1 MSEPTDADRIR
12 AKRLAK
18 LQAGSTSNSPI
29 PSPASPSTPVAQ
41 LPHPKPKHPSIP
53 PQSTTPPPQRNLP
66 LKRKSTAPAPKV
78 DYRTW
83 EHDTIST
90 VLKVTLSKST
100 AEANEYD
107 LVWLKHLQ
115 AELESE
121 GYLHMVLTSDIVDRL
136 LITRLE
142 LDAQAMSDDLE
153 YVSVLASLPPQSVF
167 EYLVG
172 CWKRINTAKSTLLKK
187 NPVSE
192 TQQATALLEKLR
204 DLIISYTGLNLQ
216 EPEIFPQPANRPIS
230 SLGPHELLT
239 PLLSLSALSTP
250 LYASTTTPQT
260 TLAPTEV
267 QPFLQDLAAR
277 FTDPDELLNTLGTL
291 VRILV
296 AHSLLT
302 SEGIGGSSGDSAWRG
317 VIGGMEALVGV
328 KPIAEMIT
336 RMPQWLGEGY
346 GVEVTAANFERL
358 SLMGPLLRLGTFS
371 REWPGIAQTYFSDPT
386 KRSRADVDSSNA
398 SLRGTLKSLQSSLFQ
413 IFNTLVRTS
422 PEARERVLEYFA
434 AVVRL
439 NVKRAGMQVE
449 PDTVASDSF
458 MVNLQSV
465 LLRFAEPFMDARYT
479 KMDRID
485 PYYFSVSTRIDLKE
499 ETRIKATS
507 DEAARWVEESKAK
520 GGCFHILAHV
530 SMLTSILHKKTSPHA
545 MQPCTRAYLANPVL
559 TITSAATPNFISDIF
574 YLCNALGHY
583 GYIRTIQV
591 YEDLGKALDDYQR
604 HQDTINAWMGT
615 PNQGRMATAMD
626 EVKTEMSKIQSQQLA
641 YRVQLLDPELVFR
654 YIGFTSFVSTW
665 LIRSVDPRGTHPN
678 PVVELP
684 LPKDVPMT
692 FRVLPEF
699 IIEDVV
705 EFFLFVVRHSPESLD
720 LSGRDELVIFALT
733 FLTSTWYIKNPFLKA
748 KINEAVFYGVLPYG
762 NDRHGILGNML
773 NVHPVA
779 LKNLIPALTHFYI
792 EVEQTGASSQFYD
805 KFNARRN
812 IAYIL
817 KAIWDNPIHRD
828 ALNKEAQNVDKFI
841 RFINLMINDVTYLM
855 DESLSE
861 LTQIHN
867 IQTEMRDQTAWNA
880 QPQQYRRE
888 REGALRG
895 LERHASGYTTLGR
908 STVGLLKDFTAE
920 TKGPF
925 MMPEIVDKLAAM
937 LDYNLDALV
946 GPKCGELR
954 VQDPEKYKFNPRQL
968 LSDILQ
974 VYINLSDQEEFVRA
988 VAGDGRSYRKELF
1001 EAAMETARR
1010 VPLKTEAEI
1019 GVVKSFVSKVE
1030 EMKTTIEAEEDLGEI
1045 PEDFLDPLMATI
1057 MRDPVTLPSS
1067 RAVIDRSTIKSH
1079 LLSDSKDPFNRVPM
1093 VIEDV
1098 IPNVEL
1104 KAQIDAFIAERRSKR
1119 STIEEGIVKMDLN

>member
-1 MSEPTDADRIR
+1 
-12 AKRLAK
+12 
-18 LQAGSTSNSPI
+18 
-29 PSPASPSTPVAQ
+29 
-41 LPHPKPKHPSIP
+41 
-53 PQSTTPPPQRNLP
+53 
-66 LKRKSTAPAPKV
+66 LKRKSTAPTPKV
-78 DYRTW
+78 DYQTW
-83 EHDTIST
+83 ENDTIST
-90 VLKVTLSKST
+90 VLKVTLSKTT
-100 AEANEYD
+100 AEASGYD

-121 GYLHMVLTSDIVDRL
+121 GYPHMILTNDIVDRL

-153 YVSVLASLPPQSVF
+153 YVSVLASLPPLSVF

-172 CWKRINTAKSTLLKK
+172 CWRRINTAKSTLLKK

-192 TQQATALLEKLR
+192 TQKATALLDKLR
-204 DLIISYTGLNLQ
+204 DLIISYIGLDLQ
-216 EPEIFPQPANRPIS
+216 DPEMFPQPADRPPS
-230 SLGPHELLT
+230 TLGSHELLK

-250 LYASTTTPQT
+250 LYASTATPQS

-277 FTDPDELLNTLGTL
+277 FTDPDELSNTLST
-291 VRILV
+291 VVSILV
-296 AHSLLT
+296 AHSLIIP
-302 SEGIGGSSGDSAWRG
+302 SEGIGGSGGDSTWRG
-317 VIGGMEALVGV
+317 VISGMEALVGV

-336 RMPQWLGEGY
+336 RMPRWLGEGF
-346 GVEVTAANFERL
+346 GVEVTAASFEKL

-386 KRSRADVDSSNA
+386 KRSRADVESSNA

-434 AVVRL
+434 TVVRL

-507 DEAARWVEESKAK
+507 DEAAQWVEESKSK
-520 GGCFHILAHV
+520 
-530 SMLTSILHKKTSPHA
+530 
-545 MQPCTRAYLANPVL
+545 
-559 TITSAATPNFISDIF
+559 AATPNFISDIF

-591 YEDLGKALDDYQR
+591 YEDLGKTLDDYQR
-604 HQDTINAWMGT
+604 HHDMIVGDGSWMGT
-615 PNQGRMATAMD
+615 PQQAHAQAAIDNA
-626 EVKTEMSKIQSQQLA
+626 KNEMSKIQSQQLA

-654 YIGFTSFVSTW
+654 YIGFTNFASTW
-665 LIRSVDPRGTHPN
+665 LIRSVDPQGMHPN

-720 LSGRDELVIFALT
+720 LSGKDELVIFALT

-748 KINEAVFYGVLPYG
+748 KINEAIFYGVLPYG
-762 NDRHGILGNML
+762 NDRHGILGHAL
-773 NVHPVA
+773 NTHSVA

-817 KAIWDNPIHRD
+817 KAVWDNPVHRD

-880 QPQQYRRE
+880 RPQQYRRE
-888 REGALRG
+888 REGTLRG

-988 VAGDGRSYRKELF
+988 VANDGRSYRKELF

-1019 GVVKSFVSKVE
+1019 GVVRSFVSKVE

-1045 PEDFLDPLMATI
+1045 PEEFLDPLMATI

-1067 RAVIDRSTIKSH
+1067 RAIIDRSTIKSH

-1104 KAQIDAFIAERRSKR
+1104 KAQIDAFIMERRNKR
-1119 STIEEGIVKMDLN
+1119 LTIEDGIVKMDVSTD

>member
-29 PSPASPSTPVAQ
+29 PSPTSSGPSAPVAQ
-41 LPHPKPKHPSIP
+41 LPHPKQRTPSIP
-53 PQSTTPPPQRNLP
+53 PQSTTPLPQRNVP

-78 DYRTW
+78 DYQTW
-83 EHDTIST
+83 ENDTIST
-90 VLKVTLSKST
+90 VLKVTLDKLT

-121 GYLHMVLTSDIVDRL
+121 GYPHTTLTSEIVDRL
-136 LITRLE
+136 LIARLE

-153 YVSVLASLPPQSVF
+153 YVTVLASLPPLSVF

-172 CWKRINTAKSTLLKK
+172 CWKRINTAKSTLVKK

-192 TQQATALLEKLR
+192 TQQAAALLDKLR

-216 EPEIFPQPANRPIS
+216 DPDMFPRPADRPLS
-230 SLGPHELLT
+230 TLGSYELLS
-239 PLLSLSALSTP
+239 PLLSLSALSMP
-250 LYASTTTPQT
+250 LYASTTTSQT
-260 TLAPTEV
+260 TLAPAEV

-277 FTDPDELLNTLGTL
+277 FTDPDELLNTLSTL
-291 VRILV
+291 VRQLV
-296 AHSLLT
+296 ARTLAIP
-302 SEGIGGSSGDSAWRG
+302 SEGIGGSGGDSAWRG

-336 RMPQWLGEGY
+336 RMPQWLGEGF

-422 PEARERVLEYFA
+422 LEARERVLEYFA
-434 AVVRL
+434 TVVRL

-479 KMDRID
+479 KIDRID

-507 DEAARWVEESKAK
+507 DEATQWVEESKSK
-520 GGCFHILAHV
+520 
-530 SMLTSILHKKTSPHA
+530 
-545 MQPCTRAYLANPVL
+545 
-559 TITSAATPNFISDIF
+559 AATPNFISDIF

-591 YEDLGKALDDYQR
+591 YEDMGKTLDDYQR
-604 HQDTINAWMGT
+604 HHDMISGDGSWMGT
-615 PNQGRMATAMD
+615 PQQAHVQATI
-626 EVKTEMSKIQSQQLA
+626 ENVKNEMSKIQSQQLA

-654 YIGFTSFVSTW
+654 YIGFTSFASTW

-684 LPKDVPMT
+684 LSKDVPMT

-720 LSGRDELVIFALT
+720 LSGKDELVIFGLT

-748 KINEAVFYGVLPYG
+748 KINDAIFYGVLPYA
-762 NDRHGILGNML
+762 NDRHGILGHTL
-773 NVHPVA
+773 NTHPVA

-817 KAIWDNPIHRD
+817 KAVWDNPVHRD

-880 QPQQYRRE
+880 RPQQYRRE

-988 VAGDGRSYRKELF
+988 VANDGRSYRKELF

-1019 GVVKSFVSKVE
+1019 GVVRSFVSKVE

-1045 PEDFLDPLMATI
+1045 PEEFLDPLMATI

-1067 RAVIDRSTIKSH
+1067 RVVIDRSTIKSH
-1079 LLSDSKDPFNRVPM
+1079 LLSDSKDPFNRMPLE
-1093 VIEDV
+1093 IENV
-1098 IPNVEL
+1098 VPNVEL
-1104 KAQIDAFIAERRSKR
+1104 KAQIDAFIAERRTKR
-1119 STIEEGIVKMDLN
+1119 LTIEEGIVNMDVSTD

>member
-18 LQAGSTSNSPI
+18 LQAGSTSNSPT
-29 PSPASPSTPVAQ
+29 PSPASPGPSTPVAQ
-41 LPHPKPKHPSIP
+41 LPQPKPKTLSIP
-53 PQSTTPPPQRNLP
+53 PQSTTPPPQRNVP
-66 LKRKSTAPAPKV
+66 VKRKFIAPAPKV
-78 DYRTW
+78 DYQTW
-83 EHDTIST
+83 ENDTIST

-115 AELESE
+115 VELESE
-121 GYLHMVLTSDIVDRL
+121 GHPHMTLTNDIVDRL
-136 LITRLE
+136 LISRLE
-142 LDAQAMSDDLE
+142 LNAQAMSDDLE

-172 CWKRINTAKSTLLKK
+172 CWKRINTAKSILLKK

-192 TQQATALLEKLR
+192 TQQATALLNQLR
-204 DLIISYTGLNLQ
+204 DLIISYIGLNLQ
-216 EPEIFPQPANRPIS
+216 DPEMFPQPADRPLS
-230 SLGPHELLT
+230 TLGSHELLS

-250 LYASTTTPQT
+250 LYASTTTSQT

-267 QPFLQDLAAR
+267 QPFLQDLVAR
-277 FTDPDELLNTLGTL
+277 FADPVRVLLFHN
-291 VRILV
+291 IL
-296 AHSLLT
+296 S
-302 SEGIGGSSGDSAWRG
+302 GGDSAWRG

-336 RMPQWLGEGY
+336 RMPQWLGEGF

-371 REWPGIAQTYFSDPT
+371 REWPGIAQIYFSDPT

-434 AVVRL
+434 TVVRL

-507 DEAARWVEESKAK
+507 DEAAQWVEESKSK
-520 GGCFHILAHV
+520 
-530 SMLTSILHKKTSPHA
+530 
-545 MQPCTRAYLANPVL
+545 
-559 TITSAATPNFISDIF
+559 AATPNFISDIF

-583 GYIRTIQV
+583 GYIRTIQM
-591 YEDLGKALDDYQR
+591 YEDLGKTLDDYQR
-604 HQDTINAWMGT
+604 HHDMITGDGSWMGT
-615 PNQGRMATAMD
+615 PQQAHVQATI
-626 EVKTEMSKIQSQQLA
+626 ENVKNEMSKIQSQQLA

-654 YIGFTSFVSTW
+654 YVGFTSFASTW

-684 LPKDVPMT
+684 LSKDVPMT

-720 LSGRDELVIFALT
+720 LSGKDELVIFALT

-748 KINEAVFYGVLPYG
+748 KINEAVFYGVLPYA
-762 NDRHGILGNML
+762 NDRHGILGHTL
-773 NVHPVA
+773 NTHPVA

-817 KAIWDNPIHRD
+817 KAVWDNPVHRD
-828 ALNKEAQNVDKFI
+828 ALNKEARNVDKFI

-880 QPQQYRRE
+880 RPQQYRRE

-988 VAGDGRSYRKELF
+988 VANDGRSYRKELF

-1010 VPLKTEAEI
+1010 VPLKTETEI
-1019 GVVKSFVSKVE
+1019 GVVRSFVSKVE

-1045 PEDFLDPLMATI
+1045 PDEFLDPLMATI

-1067 RAVIDRSTIKSH
+1067 RVVIDRSTIKSH
-1079 LLSDSKDPFNRVPM
+1079 LLSDSKDPFNRVPL
-1093 VIEDV
+1093 VVEDV

-1104 KAQIDAFIAERRSKR
+1104 KAQIDAFIAERKNKR
-1119 STIEEGIVKMDLN
+1119 STIEEGIVKMDVSVD

>member
-18 LQAGSTSNSPI
+18 LQAGSASNSPT

-41 LPHPKPKHPSIP
+41 LPRPKPKLPSIP
-53 PQSTTPPPQRNLP
+53 PQSTTPPPQRNVP

-78 DYRTW
+78 DYQTW
-83 EHDTIST
+83 ENDTIST

-121 GYLHMVLTSDIVDRL
+121 GYPHTTLTSDIVDRL

-187 NPVSE
+187 NTVSE
-192 TQQATALLEKLR
+192 TQQATALLDKLR

-216 EPEIFPQPANRPIS
+216 EPEMFPQPANRPIS
-230 SLGPHELLT
+230 TLGSHELLT

-250 LYASTTTPQT
+250 LYASATTSPT
-260 TLAPTEV
+260 TLTPDEV

-277 FTDPDELLNTLGTL
+277 FTDPEELLNTLSTL

-296 AHSLLT
+296 AHALMIP

-317 VIGGMEALVGV
+317 VISGMEALVEV

-336 RMPQWLGEGY
+336 TMPQWLGEGF

-398 SLRGTLKSLQSSLFQ
+398 SLRGTLNSLQSSLFQ
-413 IFNTLVRTS
+413 IFTTLARTS
-422 PEARERVLEYFA
+422 LEARERVLEYFA
-434 AVVRL
+434 AAVRL

-465 LLRFAEPFMDARYT
+465 LLRFAGPFMDASYT
-479 KMDRID
+479 KMNRID

-507 DEAARWVEESKAK
+507 DEAAQWVEESKSK
-520 GGCFHILAHV
+520 
-530 SMLTSILHKKTSPHA
+530 
-545 MQPCTRAYLANPVL
+545 
-559 TITSAATPNFISDIF
+559 AATPHFISEIF

-591 YEDLGKALDDYQR
+591 YEDLGKTLDDYQR
-604 HQDTINAWMGT
+604 HHDMINGDGLWMGT
-615 PNQGRMATAMD
+615 PNQARTQAAID
-626 EVKTEMSKIQSQQLA
+626 NVKNEMSKIQSQQLA
-641 YRVQLLDPELVFR
+641 YRVQLLDPDIVVR

-678 PVVELP
+678 PVVDLP

-720 LSGRDELVIFALT
+720 LSGKDELVIFALT

-762 NDRHGILGNML
+762 HDRHGILGNIL
-773 NVHPVA
+773 NAHPVA

-817 KAIWDNPIHRD
+817 KAVWDNPIHRD

-867 IQTEMRDQTAWNA
+867 IQTEMRDQIAWNA
-880 QPQQYRRE
+880 RPQQYRRE
-888 REGALRG
+888 REGTLRS

-946 GPKCGELR
+946 GPKCRELK
-954 VQDPEKYKFNPRQL
+954 VQDPEKYKFSPRQL

-988 VAGDGRSYRKELF
+988 VANDGRSYTKELF
-1001 EAAMETARR
+1001 ESAMDTARR

-1019 GVVKSFVSKVE
+1019 GVVSSFVSKVE
-1030 EMKTTIEAEEDLGEI
+1030 EMKATIEAEEDLGEI
-1045 PEDFLDPLMATI
+1045 PEEFLDSLMFTI

-1067 RAVIDRSTIKSH
+1067 RVVIDRSTIKSH
-1079 LLSDSKDPFNRVPM
+1079 LLSDSKDPFNRVPL

-1104 KAQIDAFIAERRSKR
+1104 KARIDAFITERRNKR
-1119 STIEEGIVKMDLN
+1119 LTIEEGIVKMDVSAD

>member
-1 MSEPTDADRIR
+1 
-12 AKRLAK
+12 
-18 LQAGSTSNSPI
+18 
-29 PSPASPSTPVAQ
+29 
-41 LPHPKPKHPSIP
+41 
-53 PQSTTPPPQRNLP
+53 
-66 LKRKSTAPAPKV
+66 LKRKSTAPTPKV
-78 DYRTW
+78 DYQTW
-83 EHDTIST
+83 ENDTIST
-90 VLKVTLSKST
+90 VLKVTLSKTT
-100 AEANEYD
+100 AEASGYD

-121 GYLHMVLTSDIVDRL
+121 GYPHMILTNDIVDRL

-153 YVSVLASLPPQSVF
+153 YVSVLASLPPLSVF

-172 CWKRINTAKSTLLKK
+172 CWRRINTAKSTLLKK

-192 TQQATALLEKLR
+192 TQKATALLDKLR
-204 DLIISYTGLNLQ
+204 DLIISYIGLDLQ
-216 EPEIFPQPANRPIS
+216 DPEMFPQPADRPPS
-230 SLGPHELLT
+230 TLGSHELLK

-250 LYASTTTPQT
+250 LYASTATPQS

-277 FTDPDELLNTLGTL
+277 FTDPDELSNTLST
-291 VRILV
+291 VVSILV
-296 AHSLLT
+296 AHSLIIP
-302 SEGIGGSSGDSAWRG
+302 SEGIGGSGGDSTWRG
-317 VIGGMEALVGV
+317 VISGMEALVGV

-336 RMPQWLGEGY
+336 RMPRWLGEGF
-346 GVEVTAANFERL
+346 GVEVTAASFEKL

-386 KRSRADVDSSNA
+386 KRSRADVESSNA

-434 AVVRL
+434 TVVRL

-507 DEAARWVEESKAK
+507 DEAAQWVEESKSK
-520 GGCFHILAHV
+520 
-530 SMLTSILHKKTSPHA
+530 
-545 MQPCTRAYLANPVL
+545 
-559 TITSAATPNFISDIF
+559 AATPNFISDIF

-591 YEDLGKALDDYQR
+591 YEDLGKTLDDYQR
-604 HQDTINAWMGT
+604 HHDMIVGDGSWMGT
-615 PNQGRMATAMD
+615 PQQAHAQAAIDNA
-626 EVKTEMSKIQSQQLA
+626 KNEMSKIQSQQLA

-654 YIGFTSFVSTW
+654 YIGFTNFASTW
-665 LIRSVDPRGTHPN
+665 LIRSVDPQGTHPN

-720 LSGRDELVIFALT
+720 LSGKDELVIFALT

-748 KINEAVFYGVLPYG
+748 KINEAIFYGVLPYG
-762 NDRHGILGNML
+762 NDRHGILGHAL
-773 NVHPVA
+773 NTHTVA

-817 KAIWDNPIHRD
+817 KAVWDNPVHRD

-880 QPQQYRRE
+880 RPQQYRRE
-888 REGALRG
+888 REGTLRG

-988 VAGDGRSYRKELF
+988 VANDGRSYRKELF

-1019 GVVKSFVSKVE
+1019 GVVRSFVSKVE

-1045 PEDFLDPLMATI
+1045 PEEFLDPLMATI

-1067 RAVIDRSTIKSH
+1067 RAIIDRSTIKSH

-1104 KAQIDAFIAERRSKR
+1104 KAQIDAFIMERRNKR
-1119 STIEEGIVKMDLN
+1119 LTIEDGIVKMDVSTD

>member
-18 LQAGSTSNSPI
+18 LQAGSTSNSPT
-29 PSPASPSTPVAQ
+29 PSPASPGPSTPVAQ
-41 LPHPKPKHPSIP
+41 LPHPKQKPPFIP
-53 PQSTTPPPQRNLP
+53 PQSTTPPPQRNVP
-66 LKRKSTAPAPKV
+66 LKRKSAAPAPKV
-78 DYRTW
+78 DYQTW
-83 EHDTIST
+83 ENDTIST
-90 VLKVTLSKST
+90 VLKVTLSKSI

-121 GYLHMVLTSDIVDRL
+121 GYSHMTLTSDIVDRL

-192 TQQATALLEKLR
+192 TQQATVLLDKLR
-204 DLIISYTGLNLQ
+204 DLIISYTGLSLQ
-216 EPEIFPQPANRPIS
+216 EPDMFPQPADRPLS
-230 SLGPHELLT
+230 TLGSHELLT
-239 PLLSLSALSTP
+239 PLLSLSTLSTP
-250 LYASTTTPQT
+250 LYASTATPQT
-260 TLAPTEV
+260 TLAPTEI

-277 FTDPDELLNTLGTL
+277 FTDPDELLSTLSTL
-291 VRILV
+291 ISTLV
-296 AHSLLT
+296 AHSLIIP
-302 SEGIGGSSGDSAWRG
+302 SEGIGGSGGDSAWRG

-336 RMPQWLGEGY
+336 KMPQWLGEGF

-386 KRSRADVDSSNA
+386 KRSRADVESSNA

-434 AVVRL
+434 TVVRL

-507 DEAARWVEESKAK
+507 DEAAQWVEESKSK
-520 GGCFHILAHV
+520 
-530 SMLTSILHKKTSPHA
+530 
-545 MQPCTRAYLANPVL
+545 
-559 TITSAATPNFISDIF
+559 AATPNFISDIF

-591 YEDLGKALDDYQR
+591 YEDLGKTLDDYQR
-604 HQDTINAWMGT
+604 HHDMIAGDGSWMGT
-615 PNQGRMATAMD
+615 PQQAHAQAAIDNA
-626 EVKTEMSKIQSQQLA
+626 KNEMSKIQSQQLA

-654 YIGFTSFVSTW
+654 YIGFTNFASTW
-665 LIRSVDPRGTHPN
+665 LIRSVDPQGAHPN

-720 LSGRDELVIFALT
+720 LSGKDELVIFALT

-762 NDRHGILGNML
+762 NDRHGILGHTL
-773 NVHPVA
+773 NTHPVA

-817 KAIWDNPIHRD
+817 KAVWDNPVHRD

-880 QPQQYRRE
+880 RPQQYRRE
-888 REGALRG
+888 REGTLRG

-988 VAGDGRSYRKELF
+988 VASDGRSYKKELF

-1019 GVVKSFVSKVE
+1019 GVVRSFMSKVE

-1045 PEDFLDPLMATI
+1045 PEEFLDPLMATI

-1067 RAVIDRSTIKSH
+1067 RAIIDRSTIKSH

-1104 KAQIDAFIAERRSKR
+1104 KAQIDAFITERRNKR
-1119 STIEEGIVKMDLN
+1119 STIEEGIVKMDVSTD

>member
-18 LQAGSTSNSPI
+18 LQAGSTSNSST
-29 PSPASPSTPVAQ
+29 PSPASPGPSTPIAQ
-41 LPHPKPKHPSIP
+41 LPQSKPKPPFIL
-53 PQSTTPPPQRNLP
+53 PQSTTPPPQRNVP
-66 LKRKSTAPAPKV
+66 VKRKPTAPAPKV
-78 DYRTW
+78 DYQTW
-83 EHDTIST
+83 ENDTIST

-115 AELESE
+115 VELESE
-121 GYLHMVLTSDIVDRL
+121 GRPHMTLTNDIVDRL

-142 LDAQAMSDDLE
+142 LNAQAMSDDLE

-172 CWKRINTAKSTLLKK
+172 CWKRINTAKSILLKK

-192 TQQATALLEKLR
+192 TQQATALLNQLR
-204 DLIISYTGLNLQ
+204 DLIISYIGLNLQ
-216 EPEIFPQPANRPIS
+216 DPEMFPQPADRPLS
-230 SLGPHELLT
+230 TLGSHELLS

-250 LYASTTTPQT
+250 LYASTTTSQT

-267 QPFLQDLAAR
+267 QLFLQDLVAR
-277 FTDPDELLNTLGTL
+277 FADPDELFTTLSTL
-291 VRILV
+291 VRTLI
-296 AHSLLT
+296 AHTLT
-302 SEGIGGSSGDSAWRG
+302 IPSEGIGGSGGDSAWRG

-336 RMPQWLGEGY
+336 RMPQWLGEGF

-371 REWPGIAQTYFSDPT
+371 REWPGIAQIYFSDPT

-434 AVVRL
+434 TVVRL

-449 PDTVASDSF
+449 PNTVASDSF

-485 PYYFSVSTRIDLKE
+485 PYYFSVSARIDLKE

-507 DEAARWVEESKAK
+507 DEAAQWVEESKSK
-520 GGCFHILAHV
+520 
-530 SMLTSILHKKTSPHA
+530 
-545 MQPCTRAYLANPVL
+545 
-559 TITSAATPNFISDIF
+559 AATPNFISDIF

-591 YEDLGKALDDYQR
+591 YEDLGKTLDDYQR
-604 HQDTINAWMGT
+604 HHDMITGDGSWMGT
-615 PNQGRMATAMD
+615 PQQAHVQATI
-626 EVKTEMSKIQSQQLA
+626 ENVKNEMSKIQSQQLA

-654 YIGFTSFVSTW
+654 YVGFTSFASTW

-684 LPKDVPMT
+684 LSKDVPMT

-699 IIEDVV
+699 IVEDVV

-720 LSGRDELVIFALT
+720 LSGKDELVIFALT

-748 KINEAVFYGVLPYG
+748 KINEAVFYGVLPYA
-762 NDRHGILGNML
+762 NDRHGILGHTL
-773 NVHPVA
+773 NTHPVA

-817 KAIWDNPIHRD
+817 KAVWDNPVHRD

-880 QPQQYRRE
+880 RPQQYRRE
-888 REGALRG
+888 REGALRS

-988 VAGDGRSYRKELF
+988 VANDGRSYRKELF

-1010 VPLKTEAEI
+1010 VPLKTETEI
-1019 GVVKSFVSKVE
+1019 GVVRSFVSKVE

-1045 PEDFLDPLMATI
+1045 PDEFLDPLMATI

-1067 RAVIDRSTIKSH
+1067 RVVIDRSTIKSH
-1079 LLSDSKDPFNRVPM
+1079 LLSDSKDPFNRVPL

-1104 KAQIDAFIAERRSKR
+1104 KAQIDAFIAERMNKR
-1119 STIEEGIVKMDLN
+1119 STIEEGIVKMDVSVD

>member
-18 LQAGSTSNSPI
+18 LQAGSTSNSPT
-29 PSPASPSTPVAQ
+29 PSPASPGPSIAAPVAQ
-41 LPHPKPKHPSIP
+41 LPHSKQKLPSIP
-53 PQSTTPPPQRNLP
+53 PQSTTPPFQRNVP
-66 LKRKSTAPAPKV
+66 LKRKSAAPAPKV
-78 DYRTW
+78 DYQTW
-83 EHDTIST
+83 ENDTIST

-121 GYLHMVLTSDIVDRL
+121 GYSYTTLTSDIVDRL

-172 CWKRINTAKSTLLKK
+172 CWKRINTAKSILLKK

-192 TQQATALLEKLR
+192 TQQATALLDKLR

-216 EPEIFPQPANRPIS
+216 EPEMFPQPADR
-230 SLGPHELLT
+230 SLSTLGSHELLT

-250 LYASTTTPQT
+250 LYASTTSPQT

-267 QPFLQDLAAR
+267 QLFLQDLAAR
-277 FTDPDELLNTLGTL
+277 FTDPDELLNTLSTL
-291 VRILV
+291 VRTLV
-296 AHSLLT
+296 AHSLVMP
-302 SEGIGGSSGDSAWRG
+302 SEGIGGSGGDSAWRG

-398 SLRGTLKSLQSSLFQ
+398 SLRGTLKSLQ
-413 IFNTLVRTS
+413 
-422 PEARERVLEYFA
+422 ARDRVLEYFA

-507 DEAARWVEESKAK
+507 DEAAQWVEESKSK
-520 GGCFHILAHV
+520 
-530 SMLTSILHKKTSPHA
+530 
-545 MQPCTRAYLANPVL
+545 
-559 TITSAATPNFISDIF
+559 AATPNFISDIF

-591 YEDLGKALDDYQR
+591 YEDLGKTLDDYQR
-604 HQDTINAWMGT
+604 HHDMIAGDGSWMGT
-615 PNQGRMATAMD
+615 PQQAHAQAAIDNA
-626 EVKTEMSKIQSQQLA
+626 KNEMSKIQSQQLA

-654 YIGFTSFVSTW
+654 YIGFTSFASTW

-699 IIEDVV
+699 IIEDVI

-720 LSGRDELVIFALT
+720 LSGKDELVIFALT

-762 NDRHGILGNML
+762 NDRHGILGHTL
-773 NVHPVA
+773 NTHPVA

-817 KAIWDNPIHRD
+817 KAVWDNPVHRD

-867 IQTEMRDQTAWNA
+867 IQVEMRDQNAWNA
-880 QPQQYRRE
+880 RPQQYRRE
-888 REGALRG
+888 REGTLRG

-925 MMPEIVDKLAAM
+925 MMPEIVDKLAVM

-954 VQDPEKYKFNPRQL
+954 VQDPEKYKFSPRQL

-988 VAGDGRSYRKELF
+988 VANDGRSYKKELF

-1019 GVVKSFVSKVE
+1019 RVVGSFVSRVE

-1045 PEDFLDPLMATI
+1045 PEEFLDPLMATI

-1067 RAVIDRSTIKSH
+1067 RAIVDRSTIKSH

-1098 IPNVEL
+1098 VPNVEL
-1104 KAQIDAFIAERRSKR
+1104 KAQIDAFITERKNKR
-1119 STIEEGIVKMDLN
+1119 LTIEEGIVKMDVSMD

>member
-18 LQAGSTSNSPI
+18 LQAGSTSNSPT
-29 PSPASPSTPVAQ
+29 PSPASPGPSTPIAQ
-41 LPHPKPKHPSIP
+41 LPQPKPKPPSIP
-53 PQSTTPPPQRNLP
+53 PQSTTPPPQRNVP
-66 LKRKSTAPAPKV
+66 VKRKSTAPAPKV
-78 DYRTW
+78 DYQTW
-83 EHDTIST
+83 ENDTIST

-115 AELESE
+115 VELESE
-121 GYLHMVLTSDIVDRL
+121 GHPQMTLTNDIVDRL

-142 LDAQAMSDDLE
+142 LNAQAMSDDLE

-172 CWKRINTAKSTLLKK
+172 CWKRINTAKSILLKK

-192 TQQATALLEKLR
+192 TQQATALLNQLR
-204 DLIISYTGLNLQ
+204 DLIISYIGLNLQ
-216 EPEIFPQPANRPIS
+216 DPEMFPQPAGRPLS
-230 SLGPHELLT
+230 TLGSHELLS

-250 LYASTTTPQT
+250 LYASTTTSQT

-267 QPFLQDLAAR
+267 QLFLQDLVVR
-277 FTDPDELLNTLGTL
+277 FADP
-291 VRILV
+291 VR
-296 AHSLLT
+296 
-302 SEGIGGSSGDSAWRG
+302 GIGGSGGDSAWRG

-336 RMPQWLGEGY
+336 RMPQWLGEGF

-371 REWPGIAQTYFSDPT
+371 REWPGIAQIYFSEPT

-434 AVVRL
+434 TVVRL

-507 DEAARWVEESKAK
+507 DEAAQWVEESKSK
-520 GGCFHILAHV
+520 
-530 SMLTSILHKKTSPHA
+530 
-545 MQPCTRAYLANPVL
+545 
-559 TITSAATPNFISDIF
+559 AATPNFISDIF

-591 YEDLGKALDDYQR
+591 YEDLGKTLDDYQR
-604 HQDTINAWMGT
+604 HHDMVTGDGSWMGT
-615 PNQGRMATAMD
+615 PQQAHVQATI
-626 EVKTEMSKIQSQQLA
+626 ENVKNEMSKIQSQQLA

-654 YIGFTSFVSTW
+654 YVGFTSFASIW

-684 LPKDVPMT
+684 LSKDVPMT

-720 LSGRDELVIFALT
+720 LSGKDELVIFALT

-748 KINEAVFYGVLPYG
+748 KINEAVFYGVLPYA
-762 NDRHGILGNML
+762 NDRHGILGHTL
-773 NVHPVA
+773 NTHPVA

-817 KAIWDNPIHRD
+817 KAVWDNPVHRD

-880 QPQQYRRE
+880 RPQQYRRE

-988 VAGDGRSYRKELF
+988 VANDGRSYRKELF

-1010 VPLKTEAEI
+1010 VPLKTETEI
-1019 GVVKSFVSKVE
+1019 GVVRSFVSKVE

-1045 PEDFLDPLMATI
+1045 PDEFLDPLMATI

-1067 RAVIDRSTIKSH
+1067 RVVIDRSTIKSH
-1079 LLSDSKDPFNRVPM
+1079 LLSDSKDPFNRVPL
-1093 VIEDV
+1093 VVEDV

-1104 KAQIDAFIAERRSKR
+1104 KAQIDAFIAERMNKR
-1119 STIEEGIVKMDLN
+1119 STIEEGIVKMDVSVD

>member
-1 MSEPTDADRIR
+1 
-12 AKRLAK
+12 
-18 LQAGSTSNSPI
+18 
-29 PSPASPSTPVAQ
+29 
-41 LPHPKPKHPSIP
+41 
-53 PQSTTPPPQRNLP
+53 
-66 LKRKSTAPAPKV
+66 LKRKSTAPTPKV
-78 DYRTW
+78 DYQTW
-83 EHDTIST
+83 ENDTIST
-90 VLKVTLSKST
+90 VLKVTLSKTT
-100 AEANEYD
+100 AEASGYD

-121 GYLHMVLTSDIVDRL
+121 GYPHMILTNDIVDRL

-153 YVSVLASLPPQSVF
+153 YVSVLASLPPLSVF

-172 CWKRINTAKSTLLKK
+172 CWRRINTAKSTLLKK

-192 TQQATALLEKLR
+192 TQKATALLDKLR
-204 DLIISYTGLNLQ
+204 DLVISYIGLDLQ
-216 EPEIFPQPANRPIS
+216 DPEMFPQPADRPPS
-230 SLGPHELLT
+230 TLGSHELLK

-250 LYASTTTPQT
+250 LYASTATPQS

-277 FTDPDELLNTLGTL
+277 FTDPDELSNTLST
-291 VRILV
+291 VVSILV
-296 AHSLLT
+296 AHSLIIP
-302 SEGIGGSSGDSAWRG
+302 SEGIGGSGGDSTWRG
-317 VIGGMEALVGV
+317 VISGMEALVGV

-336 RMPQWLGEGY
+336 RMPRWLGEGF
-346 GVEVTAANFERL
+346 GVEVTAASFEKL

-386 KRSRADVDSSNA
+386 KRSRADVESSNA

-434 AVVRL
+434 TVVRL

-507 DEAARWVEESKAK
+507 DEAAQWVEESKSK
-520 GGCFHILAHV
+520 
-530 SMLTSILHKKTSPHA
+530 
-545 MQPCTRAYLANPVL
+545 
-559 TITSAATPNFISDIF
+559 AATPNFISDIF

-591 YEDLGKALDDYQR
+591 YEDLGKTLDDYQR
-604 HQDTINAWMGT
+604 HHDMIVGDGSWMGT
-615 PNQGRMATAMD
+615 PQQAHAQAAIDNA
-626 EVKTEMSKIQSQQLA
+626 KNEMSKIQSQQLA

-654 YIGFTSFVSTW
+654 YIGFTNFASTW
-665 LIRSVDPRGTHPN
+665 LIRSVDPQGMHPN

-720 LSGRDELVIFALT
+720 LSGKDELVIFALT

-748 KINEAVFYGVLPYG
+748 KINEAIFYGVLPYG
-762 NDRHGILGNML
+762 NDRHGILGHAL
-773 NVHPVA
+773 NTHSVA

-817 KAIWDNPIHRD
+817 KAVWDNPVHRD

-880 QPQQYRRE
+880 RPQQYRRE
-888 REGALRG
+888 REGTLRG

-988 VAGDGRSYRKELF
+988 VANDGRSYRKELF

-1019 GVVKSFVSKVE
+1019 GVVRSFVSKVE

-1045 PEDFLDPLMATI
+1045 PEEFLDPLMATI

-1067 RAVIDRSTIKSH
+1067 RAIIDRSTIKSH

-1104 KAQIDAFIAERRSKR
+1104 KAQIDAFIMERRNKR
-1119 STIEEGIVKMDLN
+1119 LTIEDGIVKMDVSTD

>member
-18 LQAGSTSNSPI
+18 LQAGSASNSPT
-29 PSPASPSTPVAQ
+29 PSPASPGPSTLIAQ
-41 LPHPKPKHPSIP
+41 LPQPKPKLPSVP
-53 PQSTTPPPQRNLP
+53 PQSTTPPPQRNVP
-66 LKRKSTAPAPKV
+66 VKRKPTAPAPKV
-78 DYRTW
+78 DYQTW
-83 EHDTIST
+83 ENDTIST

-115 AELESE
+115 VELESE
-121 GYLHMVLTSDIVDRL
+121 GHPHMTLTNDIVDRL

-142 LDAQAMSDDLE
+142 LNAQAMSDDLE

-172 CWKRINTAKSTLLKK
+172 CWKRINTAKSILLKK

-192 TQQATALLEKLR
+192 TQQATALLNRLR
-204 DLIISYTGLNLQ
+204 DLIISYIGLNLQ
-216 EPEIFPQPANRPIS
+216 DPEMFPQPADRLPS
-230 SLGPHELLT
+230 TLGSHELLS

-250 LYASTTTPQT
+250 LYASTTASQT

-267 QPFLQDLAAR
+267 QPFLQDLVAR
-277 FTDPDELLNTLGTL
+277 FAEPDELLITLSTL
-291 VRILV
+291 VRTLV
-296 AHSLLT
+296 AHTLLIP
-302 SEGIGGSSGDSAWRG
+302 SEGIGGSGGDSAWRG

-328 KPIAEMIT
+328 RPIAEMIT
-336 RMPQWLGEGY
+336 RMPQWLGEGF

-371 REWPGIAQTYFSDPT
+371 REWPGIAQIYFSDPT

-434 AVVRL
+434 TVVRL

-507 DEAARWVEESKAK
+507 DEAAQWVEESKSK
-520 GGCFHILAHV
+520 
-530 SMLTSILHKKTSPHA
+530 
-545 MQPCTRAYLANPVL
+545 
-559 TITSAATPNFISDIF
+559 AATPNFISDIF

-583 GYIRTIQV
+583 GYIRTIQM
-591 YEDLGKALDDYQR
+591 YEDLGKTLDDYQR
-604 HQDTINAWMGT
+604 HHDMITGDGSWMGT
-615 PNQGRMATAMD
+615 PQQAHVQATI
-626 EVKTEMSKIQSQQLA
+626 ENVKNEMSKIQSQQLA

-654 YIGFTSFVSTW
+654 YIGFTSFASTW
-665 LIRSVDPRGTHPN
+665 LIRSVDPWGTHPN

-684 LPKDVPMT
+684 LSKDVPMT

-720 LSGRDELVIFALT
+720 LSGKDELVIFALT

-748 KINEAVFYGVLPYG
+748 KINEAVFYGVLPYA
-762 NDRHGILGNML
+762 NDRHGILGHTL
-773 NVHPVA
+773 NTHPVA

-817 KAIWDNPIHRD
+817 KAVWDNPVHRD

-867 IQTEMRDQTAWNA
+867 IQTEMRDQNAWNA
-880 QPQQYRRE
+880 RPQQYRRE

-988 VAGDGRSYRKELF
+988 VANDGRSYKKELF

-1010 VPLKTEAEI
+1010 VPLKTETEI
-1019 GVVKSFVSKVE
+1019 GVVRSFVSKVE
-1030 EMKTTIEAEEDLGEI
+1030 EMKTTIEEEEDLGEI
-1045 PEDFLDPLMATI
+1045 PDEFLDPLMATI

-1067 RAVIDRSTIKSH
+1067 RVVIDRSTIKSH
-1079 LLSDSKDPFNRVPM
+1079 LLSDSKDPFNRVPL
-1093 VIEDV
+1093 VVEDV

-1104 KAQIDAFIAERRSKR
+1104 KAQIDAFIAERKNKR
-1119 STIEEGIVKMDLN
+1119 STIEEGIVKMDVSVD

>member
-18 LQAGSTSNSPI
+18 LQAGSTSNSPT
-29 PSPASPSTPVAQ
+29 PSPASPGPSIVAPVAQ
-41 LPHPKPKHPSIP
+41 LPHSKQKLPSIP
-53 PQSTTPPPQRNLP
+53 PQSTTPPPQRNVP
-66 LKRKSTAPAPKV
+66 LKRKSVAPAPKV
-78 DYRTW
+78 DYQTW
-83 EHDTIST
+83 ENDTIST

-121 GYLHMVLTSDIVDRL
+121 GYSHATLTSDIVDRL

-192 TQQATALLEKLR
+192 TQQATALLDKLR

-216 EPEIFPQPANRPIS
+216 EPEMFPQPADR
-230 SLGPHELLT
+230 SLSTLGSHELLT

-277 FTDPDELLNTLGTL
+277 FTDPDELLNTLSTL
-291 VRILV
+291 VRTLV
-296 AHSLLT
+296 AHSLIMP
-302 SEGIGGSSGDSAWRG
+302 SEGIGGSGGDSAWRG
-317 VIGGMEALVGV
+317 VIGGMEALIGV

-336 RMPQWLGEGY
+336 RMPQWLGQGY

-507 DEAARWVEESKAK
+507 DEAAQWVEESKSK
-520 GGCFHILAHV
+520 
-530 SMLTSILHKKTSPHA
+530 
-545 MQPCTRAYLANPVL
+545 
-559 TITSAATPNFISDIF
+559 AATPNFISDIF

-591 YEDLGKALDDYQR
+591 YEDLGKTLDDYQR
-604 HQDTINAWMGT
+604 HHDMIAGDGSWMGT
-615 PNQGRMATAMD
+615 PQQAHAQAAIDNA
-626 EVKTEMSKIQSQQLA
+626 KNEMSKIQSQQLA

-654 YIGFTSFVSTW
+654 YIGFTSFASTW
-665 LIRSVDPRGTHPN
+665 LIRSVDPRGIHPN
-678 PVVELP
+678 PVVQLP

-720 LSGRDELVIFALT
+720 LSGKDELVIFALT

-762 NDRHGILGNML
+762 NDRHGILGHTL
-773 NVHPVA
+773 NTHPVA

-817 KAIWDNPIHRD
+817 KAVWDNPIHRD

-867 IQTEMRDQTAWNA
+867 IQVEMRDQNAWNA
-880 QPQQYRRE
+880 RPQQYRRE
-888 REGALRG
+888 REGTLRG

-954 VQDPEKYKFNPRQL
+954 VQDPEKYKFSPRQL

-988 VAGDGRSYRKELF
+988 VANDGRSYKRELF

-1019 GVVKSFVSKVE
+1019 SIVRSFVSKVE

-1045 PEDFLDPLMATI
+1045 PEEFLDPLMATI

-1067 RAVIDRSTIKSH
+1067 RTVVDRSTIKSH

-1104 KAQIDAFIAERRSKR
+1104 KAQIDAFITERKNKR
-1119 STIEEGIVKMDLN
+1119 LTIEEGIVKMDVSMD

>member
-18 LQAGSTSNSPI
+18 LQAGSTSSSPT
-29 PSPASPSTPVAQ
+29 PSPASPGPSSSTPVAQ
-41 LPHPKPKHPSIP
+41 LPHPKQKPPSIP
-53 PQSTTPPPQRNLP
+53 PQSTTPPPQRNVP

-78 DYRTW
+78 DYQTW

-115 AELESE
+115 AELESD
-121 GYLHMVLTSDIVDRL
+121 GYPHMTLTNDIVDRL
-136 LITRLE
+136 LIARLE

-153 YVSVLASLPPQSVF
+153 YVSVLASLPPQSIF

-192 TQQATALLEKLR
+192 TQQATALLDKLR
-204 DLIISYTGLNLQ
+204 DLVISYTGLNLQ
-216 EPEIFPQPANRPIS
+216 EPEMFPQPANRPLS
-230 SLGPHELLT
+230 TLGSHELLT

-277 FTDPDELLNTLGTL
+277 FTDPDELLNTLSTL
-291 VRILV
+291 VRTLV
-296 AHSLLT
+296 THTLT
-302 SEGIGGSSGDSAWRG
+302 IPSEGIGGSGGDSAWRG

-328 KPIAEMIT
+328 KPIAEMIM
-336 RMPQWLGEGY
+336 RMPQWLGEGF

-386 KRSRADVDSSNA
+386 NRSRADVESSNA

-434 AVVRL
+434 TVVRL

-507 DEAARWVEESKAK
+507 DEATQWVEESKSK
-520 GGCFHILAHV
+520 
-530 SMLTSILHKKTSPHA
+530 
-545 MQPCTRAYLANPVL
+545 
-559 TITSAATPNFISDIF
+559 AATPNFISDIF

-591 YEDLGKALDDYQR
+591 YEDLGKTLDDYQR
-604 HQDTINAWMGT
+604 HHDMIAGDGSWMGT
-615 PNQGRMATAMD
+615 PQQAHAQAAIDNA
-626 EVKTEMSKIQSQQLA
+626 KNEMSKIQSQQLA

-654 YIGFTSFVSTW
+654 YIGFTNFASTW
-665 LIRSVDPRGTHPN
+665 LIRSVDPQGTHPN

-684 LPKDVPMT
+684 LPKNVPMT

-705 EFFLFVVRHSPESLD
+705 EFLLFVVRHSPESLD
-720 LSGRDELVIFALT
+720 LSGKDELVIFALT

-762 NDRHGILGNML
+762 NDRHGILGHTL
-773 NVHPVA
+773 NTHPVA

-817 KAIWDNPIHRD
+817 KAVWDNPVHRD

-867 IQTEMRDQTAWNA
+867 IQTEMRDQAAWNA
-880 QPQQYRRE
+880 RPQQYRRE
-888 REGALRG
+888 REGTLRG

-988 VAGDGRSYRKELF
+988 VANDGRSYRKELF

-1019 GVVKSFVSKVE
+1019 GVVRSFVSKVE

-1045 PEDFLDPLMATI
+1045 PEEFLDPLMATI

-1067 RAVIDRSTIKSH
+1067 RAIVDRSTIKSH

-1098 IPNVEL
+1098 MPNVEL
-1104 KAQIDAFIAERRSKR
+1104 KAQIDAFITERRNKR
-1119 STIEEGIVKMDLN
+1119 LTIEEGIVKMDVSMD

>member
-1 MSEPTDADRIR
+1 MSESTDADRIR

-18 LQAGSTSNSPI
+18 LQAGSTSNSPN
-29 PSPASPSTPVAQ
+29 PSPAPPGPSSSTPVAQ
-41 LPHPKPKHPSIP
+41 LPHPKPKPPSTP
-53 PQSTTPPPQRNLP
+53 PQSTTPPPQRNVP
-66 LKRKSTAPAPKV
+66 FKRKFTAPAPKV
-78 DYRTW
+78 DYQTW
-83 EHDTIST
+83 ENDTIST

-100 AEANEYD
+100 AEATEYD

-121 GYLHMVLTSDIVDRL
+121 GYPRMTLTSDIVDRL

-172 CWKRINTAKSTLLKK
+172 CWKRINTAKSILLKK

-192 TQQATALLEKLR
+192 TQQATALLDKLR

-216 EPEIFPQPANRPIS
+216 EPEMFPQPADRPLPT
-230 SLGPHELLT
+230 LGSHELLT

-267 QPFLQDLAAR
+267 QLFLQDLAAR
-277 FTDPDELLNTLGTL
+277 FTDPDELFNTLSTV
-291 VRILV
+291 VRTLV
-296 AHSLLT
+296 AHSLIMP
-302 SEGIGGSSGDSAWRG
+302 SEGIGGSGGDSAWRG

-336 RMPQWLGEGY
+336 RMPQWLGEGF

-507 DEAARWVEESKAK
+507 DEAAQWVEESKSK
-520 GGCFHILAHV
+520 
-530 SMLTSILHKKTSPHA
+530 
-545 MQPCTRAYLANPVL
+545 
-559 TITSAATPNFISDIF
+559 AATPNFISDIF

-591 YEDLGKALDDYQR
+591 YEDLGKTLDEYQR
-604 HQDTINAWMGT
+604 HHDMVAGDGSWMGT
-615 PNQGRMATAMD
+615 PQQAHAQAAIDNA
-626 EVKTEMSKIQSQQLA
+626 KNEMSKIQSQQLA

-654 YIGFTSFVSTW
+654 YIGFTNFASTW
-665 LIRSVDPRGTHPN
+665 LIRSVDPRGMHPN
-678 PVVELP
+678 PVVEC
-684 LPKDVPMT
+684 V
-692 FRVLPEF
+692 
-699 IIEDVV
+699 
-705 EFFLFVVRHSPESLD
+705 
-720 LSGRDELVIFALT
+720 
-733 FLTSTWYIKNPFLKA
+733 
-748 KINEAVFYGVLPYG
+748 
-762 NDRHGILGNML
+762 
-773 NVHPVA
+773 
-779 LKNLIPALTHFYI
+779 
-792 EVEQTGASSQFYD
+792 SQF
-805 KFNARRN
+805 
-812 IAYIL
+812 
-817 KAIWDNPIHRD
+817 W
-828 ALNKEAQNVDKFI
+828 
-841 RFINLMINDVTYLM
+841 
-855 DESLSE
+855 
-861 LTQIHN
+861 
-867 IQTEMRDQTAWNA
+867 
-880 QPQQYRRE
+880 
-888 REGALRG
+888 
-895 LERHASGYTTLGR
+895 
-908 STVGLLKDFTAE
+908 VG
-920 TKGPF
+920 G
-925 MMPEIVDKLAAM
+925 
-937 LDYNLDALV
+937 
-946 GPKCGELR
+946 
-954 VQDPEKYKFNPRQL
+954 
-968 LSDILQ
+968 
-974 VYINLSDQEEFVRA
+974 FVWP
-988 VAGDGRSYRKELF
+988 GG
-1001 EAAMETARR
+1001 
-1010 VPLKTEAEI
+1010 
-1019 GVVKSFVSKVE
+1019 
-1030 EMKTTIEAEEDLGEI
+1030 
-1045 PEDFLDPLMATI
+1045 
-1057 MRDPVTLPSS
+1057 
-1067 RAVIDRSTIKSH
+1067 
-1079 LLSDSKDPFNRVPM
+1079 
-1093 VIEDV
+1093 
-1098 IPNVEL
+1098 
-1104 KAQIDAFIAERRSKR
+1104 
-1119 STIEEGIVKMDLN
+1119 

>member
-1 MSEPTDADRIR
+1 
-12 AKRLAK
+12 
-18 LQAGSTSNSPI
+18 
-29 PSPASPSTPVAQ
+29 
-41 LPHPKPKHPSIP
+41 
-53 PQSTTPPPQRNLP
+53 
-66 LKRKSTAPAPKV
+66 LKRKSTAPTPKV
-78 DYRTW
+78 DYQTW
-83 EHDTIST
+83 ENDTIST
-90 VLKVTLSKST
+90 VLKVTLSKTT
-100 AEANEYD
+100 AEASGYD

-121 GYLHMVLTSDIVDRL
+121 GYPHMILTNDIVDRL

-153 YVSVLASLPPQSVF
+153 YVSVLASLPPLSVF

-172 CWKRINTAKSTLLKK
+172 CWRRINTAKSTLLKK

-192 TQQATALLEKLR
+192 TQKATALLDKLR
-204 DLIISYTGLNLQ
+204 DLVISYIGLDLQ
-216 EPEIFPQPANRPIS
+216 DPEMFPQPADRPPS
-230 SLGPHELLT
+230 TLGSHELLK

-250 LYASTTTPQT
+250 LYASTATPQS

-277 FTDPDELLNTLGTL
+277 FTDPDELSNTLST
-291 VRILV
+291 VVSILV
-296 AHSLLT
+296 AHSLIIP
-302 SEGIGGSSGDSAWRG
+302 SEGIGGSGGDSTWRG
-317 VIGGMEALVGV
+317 VISGMEALVGV

-336 RMPQWLGEGY
+336 RMPRWLGEGF
-346 GVEVTAANFERL
+346 GVEVTAASFEKL

-386 KRSRADVDSSNA
+386 KRSRADVESSNA

-434 AVVRL
+434 TVVRL

-507 DEAARWVEESKAK
+507 DEAAQWVEESKSK
-520 GGCFHILAHV
+520 
-530 SMLTSILHKKTSPHA
+530 
-545 MQPCTRAYLANPVL
+545 
-559 TITSAATPNFISDIF
+559 AATPNFISDIF

-591 YEDLGKALDDYQR
+591 YEDLGKTLDDYQR
-604 HQDTINAWMGT
+604 HHDMIVGDGSWMGT
-615 PNQGRMATAMD
+615 PQQAHAQAAIDNA
-626 EVKTEMSKIQSQQLA
+626 KNEMSKIQSQQLA

-654 YIGFTSFVSTW
+654 YIGFTNFASTW
-665 LIRSVDPRGTHPN
+665 LIRSVDPQGTHPN

-720 LSGRDELVIFALT
+720 LSGKDELVIFALT

-748 KINEAVFYGVLPYG
+748 KINEAIFYGVLPYG
-762 NDRHGILGNML
+762 NDRHGILGHAL
-773 NVHPVA
+773 NTHTVA

-817 KAIWDNPIHRD
+817 KAVWDNPVHRD

-880 QPQQYRRE
+880 RPQQYRRE
-888 REGALRG
+888 REGTLRG

-988 VAGDGRSYRKELF
+988 VANDGRSYRKELF

-1019 GVVKSFVSKVE
+1019 GVVRSFVSKVE

-1045 PEDFLDPLMATI
+1045 PEEFLDPLMATI

-1067 RAVIDRSTIKSH
+1067 RAIIDRSTIKSH

-1104 KAQIDAFIAERRSKR
+1104 KAQIDAFIMERRNKR
-1119 STIEEGIVKMDLN
+1119 LTIEDGIVKMDVSTD

>member
-12 AKRLAK
+12 AKRIAK
-18 LQAGSTSNSPI
+18 LQAA
-29 PSPASPSTPVAQ
+29 SPASSSATSSPSSA
-41 LPHPKPKHPSIP
+41 LPSQPIAHLPQPKPKP
-53 PQSTTPPPQRNLP
+53 PFLTSRSSSPAPTPNVPP
-66 LKRKSTAPAPKV
+66 KRKGTAPPLKV
-78 DYRTW
+78 DYHTW
-83 EHDTIST
+83 ENETIST

-100 AEANEYD
+100 AEATGFD

-115 AELESE
+115 FELEAE
-121 GYLHMVLTSDIVDRL
+121 GYPDGMRLTNDIVDHL

-142 LDAQAMSDDLE
+142 LDPQAMSDDLE
-153 YVSVLASLPPQSVF
+153 YVSVLASLPSLSVF

-172 CWKRINTAKSTLLKK
+172 CWKRINAAKSVLLKK
-187 NPVSE
+187 SPVAE
-192 TQQATALLEKLR
+192 TQRATVLLDKLR
-204 DLIISYTGLNLQ
+204 DLIISYAGLTLQ
-216 EPEIFPQPANRPIS
+216 EPEMFPQPIDRPMS
-230 SLGPHELLT
+230 SLGSPELLS

-250 LYASTTTPQT
+250 LYASISADQTALTP
-260 TLAPTEV
+260 AEV
-267 QPFLQDLAAR
+267 EPFLQDIVTR
-277 FTDPDELLNTLGTL
+277 FTDPDELSQTLGTL
-291 VRILV
+291 VRLLSSH
-296 AHSLLT
+296 HSLMRP
-302 SEGIGGSSGDSAWRG
+302 EGIGGSSGDSGWRA
-317 VIGGMEALVGV
+317 VVSGMEALVGV

-336 RMPQWLGEGY
+336 RMPEWFGEGV
-346 GVEVTAANFERL
+346 GVEVTAANFERVTI
-358 SLMGPLLRLGTFS
+358 MGPLLRLGTFS
-371 REWPGIAQTYFSDPT
+371 REWPAIAQTYFSDPT
-386 KRSRADVDSSNA
+386 KRTRADVDSSNA

-422 PEARERVLEYFA
+422 SEARERVLEYFA
-434 AVVRL
+434 TVVRL

-449 PDTVASDSF
+449 SDTVATDSF

-465 LLRFAEPFMDARYT
+465 LLRFAEPFMDARYS
-479 KMDRID
+479 KIDRID
-485 PYYFSVSTRIDLKE
+485 RYYFSVSTRVDLKE

-507 DEAARWVEESKAK
+507 DEAAQWVEDSK
-520 GGCFHILAHV
+520 
-530 SMLTSILHKKTSPHA
+530 P
-545 MQPCTRAYLANPVL
+545 Q
-559 TITSAATPNFISDIF
+559 AAPPNFISDIF

-583 GYIRTIQV
+583 GYIRTIQT
-591 YEDLGKALDDYQR
+591 YEGFGKTLDDYQR
-604 HQDTINAWMGT
+604 HLDMINGMPYQANMQHNIDG
-615 PNQGRMATAMD
+615 
-626 EVKTEMSKIQSQQLA
+626 VKNEMSKIQSQQLA
-641 YRVQLLDPELVFR
+641 YRVQLLDPDLVFR

-665 LIRSVDPRGTHPN
+665 LIRGVDPRGTHPN
-678 PVVELP
+678 PTVELP

-705 EFFLFVVRHSPESLD
+705 EYFLFVVRQSPESLD
-720 LSGRDELVIFALT
+720 LSGKNELVIFALT

-762 NDRHGILGNML
+762 NDKHGILGYTL
-773 NVHPVA
+773 NSHPVA
-779 LKNLIPALTHFYI
+779 LKHLIRALTHFYI

-817 KAIWDNPIHRD
+817 KAVWDNPIHRE
-828 ALNKEAQNVDKFI
+828 ALNAEAENVDKFI
-841 RFINLMINDVTYLM
+841 RFVNLMINDVTYLM

-880 QPQQYRRE
+880 RPQQYRRE
-888 REGALRG
+888 REGTLRG

-925 MMPEIVDKLAAM
+925 MMPEIVEKLAAM

-954 VQDPEKYKFNPRQL
+954 VQDPEKYKFSPRQL

-974 VYINLSDQEEFVRA
+974 VYMNLSDQEEFVRA
-988 VAGDGRSYRKELF
+988 VANDGRSYRKELF
-1001 EAAMETARR
+1001 VAAMETARR
-1010 VPLKTEAEI
+1010 VPLKTETEI
-1019 GVVKSFVSKVE
+1019 EVLRLFVEKVE

-1045 PEDFLDPLMATI
+1045 PDEFLDPLMFTI

-1067 RAVIDRSTIKSH
+1067 RVVIDRSTIKSH
-1079 LLSDSKDPFNRVPM
+1079 LLSDIKDPFNRAPLT
-1093 VIEDV
+1093 IEDV
-1098 IPNVEL
+1098 IPNAEL
-1104 KAQIDAFIAERRSKR
+1104 KAQIDAFIVERRSKN
-1119 STIEEGIVKMDLN
+1119 SAPEEEVKMDVSAD

>member
-18 LQAGSTSNSPI
+18 LQAGSTSNSST
-29 PSPASPSTPVAQ
+29 PSPASPGPSTPIAQ
-41 LPHPKPKHPSIP
+41 LPQPKPKPPFIP
-53 PQSTTPPPQRNLP
+53 PQSTTPPPQRNVP
-66 LKRKSTAPAPKV
+66 VKRKPTAPAPKV
-78 DYRTW
+78 DYQTW
-83 EHDTIST
+83 ENDTIST

-115 AELESE
+115 VELESE
-121 GYLHMVLTSDIVDRL
+121 GHPHMTLTNDIVDRL

-142 LDAQAMSDDLE
+142 LNAQAMSDDLE

-172 CWKRINTAKSTLLKK
+172 CWKRINTAKSILLKK
-187 NPVSE
+187 HPVSE
-192 TQQATALLEKLR
+192 TQQATALLNQLR
-204 DLIISYTGLNLQ
+204 DLIISYIGLNLQ
-216 EPEIFPQPANRPIS
+216 DPEMFPQPADRPLS
-230 SLGPHELLT
+230 TLGSRELLS

-250 LYASTTTPQT
+250 LYASTTTSQT

-267 QPFLQDLAAR
+267 QLFLQDLVAR
-277 FTDPDELLNTLGTL
+277 FADPDELLTTLSTL
-291 VRILV
+291 VHTLV
-296 AHSLLT
+296 AHTLT
-302 SEGIGGSSGDSAWRG
+302 IPSEGIGGSGGDSAWRG

-328 KPIAEMIT
+328 KLIAEMIT
-336 RMPQWLGEGY
+336 RMPQWLGEGF

-371 REWPGIAQTYFSDPT
+371 REWPGIAQIYFSDPT
-386 KRSRADVDSSNA
+386 KRSRVDVDSSNA

-434 AVVRL
+434 TVVRL

-507 DEAARWVEESKAK
+507 DEAAQWVEESKSK
-520 GGCFHILAHV
+520 
-530 SMLTSILHKKTSPHA
+530 
-545 MQPCTRAYLANPVL
+545 
-559 TITSAATPNFISDIF
+559 AATPNFISDIF
-574 YLCNALGHY
+574 YLSNALGHY

-591 YEDLGKALDDYQR
+591 YEDLGKTLDDYQR
-604 HQDTINAWMGT
+604 HHDMINGDGSWMGT
-615 PNQGRMATAMD
+615 PQQAHVQATI
-626 EVKTEMSKIQSQQLA
+626 ENVKNEMSKIQSQQLA
-641 YRVQLLDPELVFR
+641 FRVQLLDPELVFR
-654 YIGFTSFVSTW
+654 YVGFTSFASTW

-684 LPKDVPMT
+684 LSKDVPMT

-720 LSGRDELVIFALT
+720 LSGKDELVIFALT

-748 KINEAVFYGVLPYG
+748 KINEAVFYGVLPYA
-762 NDRHGILGNML
+762 NDRHGILGHTL
-773 NVHPVA
+773 NTHPVA

-805 KFNARRN
+805 KFTV
-812 IAYIL
+812 
-817 KAIWDNPIHRD
+817 WDNPVHRD

-880 QPQQYRRE
+880 RPQQYRRE

-988 VAGDGRSYRKELF
+988 VANDGRSYRKELF

-1010 VPLKTEAEI
+1010 VPLKTETEI
-1019 GVVKSFVSKVE
+1019 GVVRSFVSKVE

-1045 PEDFLDPLMATI
+1045 PDEFLDPLMATI

-1067 RAVIDRSTIKSH
+1067 RVVIDRSTIKSH
-1079 LLSDSKDPFNRVPM
+1079 LLSDSKDPFNRVPL
-1093 VIEDV
+1093 VVEDV

-1104 KAQIDAFIAERRSKR
+1104 KAQIDAFIAERMNKR
-1119 STIEEGIVKMDLN
+1119 STIEEGIVKMDVSVD

>member
-18 LQAGSTSNSPI
+18 LQAGSTSNSPT
-29 PSPASPSTPVAQ
+29 PSPAPPGPSTPIAQ
-41 LPHPKPKHPSIP
+41 LPHPKQKPPSIR
-53 PQSTTPPPQRNLP
+53 PQSTTPPPQRNVP
-66 LKRKSTAPAPKV
+66 LKRKSTAPTPKV
-78 DYRTW
+78 DYQTW
-83 EHDTIST
+83 ENDTIST
-90 VLKVTLSKST
+90 VLKVTLSKTT
-100 AEANEYD
+100 AEASGYD

-121 GYLHMVLTSDIVDRL
+121 GYPHMILTNDIVDRL

-153 YVSVLASLPPQSVF
+153 YVSVLASLPPLSVF

-172 CWKRINTAKSTLLKK
+172 CWRRINTAKSTLLKK

-192 TQQATALLEKLR
+192 TQKATALLDKLR
-204 DLIISYTGLNLQ
+204 DLIISYIGLDLQ
-216 EPEIFPQPANRPIS
+216 DPEMFPQPADRPPS
-230 SLGPHELLT
+230 TLGSHELLK

-250 LYASTTTPQT
+250 LYASTATPQP

-277 FTDPDELLNTLGTL
+277 FTDPDELSNTLST
-291 VRILV
+291 VVSILV
-296 AHSLLT
+296 AHSLIIP
-302 SEGIGGSSGDSAWRG
+302 SEGIGGSGGDSTWRG
-317 VIGGMEALVGV
+317 VISGMEALVGV

-336 RMPQWLGEGY
+336 RMPRWLGEGF
-346 GVEVTAANFERL
+346 GVEVTAASFEKL

-386 KRSRADVDSSNA
+386 KRSRADVESSNA

-434 AVVRL
+434 TVVRL

-507 DEAARWVEESKAK
+507 DEAAQWVEESKSK
-520 GGCFHILAHV
+520 
-530 SMLTSILHKKTSPHA
+530 
-545 MQPCTRAYLANPVL
+545 
-559 TITSAATPNFISDIF
+559 AATPNFISDIF

-591 YEDLGKALDDYQR
+591 YEDLGKTLDDYQR
-604 HQDTINAWMGT
+604 HHDMIVGDGSWMGT
-615 PNQGRMATAMD
+615 PQQAHAQAAIDNA
-626 EVKTEMSKIQSQQLA
+626 KNEMSKIQSQQLA

-654 YIGFTSFVSTW
+654 YIGFTNFASTW
-665 LIRSVDPRGTHPN
+665 LIRSVDPQGTHPN

-720 LSGRDELVIFALT
+720 LSGKDELVIFALT

-748 KINEAVFYGVLPYG
+748 KINEAIFYGVLPYG
-762 NDRHGILGNML
+762 NDRHGILGHAL
-773 NVHPVA
+773 NTHTVA

-817 KAIWDNPIHRD
+817 KAVWDNPVHRD
-828 ALNKEAQNVDKFI
+828 ALNKEAHLSG
-841 RFINLMINDVTYLM
+841 FINLMINDVTYLM

-880 QPQQYRRE
+880 RPQQYRRE
-888 REGALRG
+888 REGTLRG

-988 VAGDGRSYRKELF
+988 VANDGRSYRKELF

-1019 GVVKSFVSKVE
+1019 GVVRSFVSKVE

-1045 PEDFLDPLMATI
+1045 PEEFLGWC
-1057 MRDPVTLPSS
+1057 SS
-1067 RAVIDRSTIKSH
+1067 CASSWTKAHDKFIRSSH
-1079 LLSDSKDPFNRVPM
+1079 GHNH
-1093 VIEDV
+1093 
-1098 IPNVEL
+1098 
-1104 KAQIDAFIAERRSKR
+1104 A
-1119 STIEEGIVKMDLN
+1119 